1 VAQTNTQ
8 GGSKFRGQV
17 RPTDQDLH
25 PAVVLSRTAVCADA
39 RKQTV
44 NVLFGTTKRPAG
56 EISPTDVALNSAD
69 GLERLT
75 LINCDHI
82 YTVRKDTV
90 DSRLGSVSYERR
102 RALCRTLARAFAFVA

>member
-1 VAQTNTQ
+1 MIADLRQWDVV
-8 GGSKFRGQV
+8 RV
-17 RPTDQDLH
+17 RIRPTDQDLH